1 MLLFPDDY
9 SCRVGEKFACKR
21 HDKIQRCID
30 KQYLCDYRN
39 DCWNT
44 ELGSDEYT
52 CCKYCEHSSCTF
64 IYMLSSCPNWKSSY
78 YEESDRIPLT
88 GLTPPNFCS

>member
-1 MLLFPDDY
+1 MWLKKVHKIANHSRIIVCINATFFPDDY
-9 SCRVGEKFACKR
+9 SCKVGEKFACKR

-44 ELGSDEYT
+44 ELGSDEYS
-52 CCKYCEHSSCTF
+52 CCKYC
-64 IYMLSSCPNWKSSY
+64 
-78 YEESDRIPLT
+78 
-88 GLTPPNFCS
+88 GQ